1 MTVYL
6 LFIFAISVV
15 LGIGKIFLLAVAP
28 KKVDDRGYVA
38 FTSIWWLM
46 IAAWTAYWVLH
57 V

>member
-15 LGIGKIFLLAVAP
+15 LGIGKIFLLALAP
-28 KKVDDRGYVA
+28 QVIGNRGYVA
-38 FTSIWWLM
+38 FTAVWWLM